1 MGSESQQPI
10 LVPKEQDDPGGKGHR
25 NILSGFHKA
34 FDEVPLISF
43 IGELEE

>member
-1 MGSESQQPI
+1 MGSKSQQPI

-25 NILSGFHKA
+25 NIMSGHKA
-34 FDEVPLISF
+34 FDEIPLISF